1 MSELILI
8 KNYKEPPVC
17 NKEILRYADVKSPNN
32 EILNILNECLND
44 VRDRLTY
51 KVCYIKIPLSVNGKN
66 CDFGI
71 FKVNSENLAINLKD
85 ADEVIIFAAT
95 VGIEIDR
102 LITKYSYISPV
113 KAVMIQAIG
122 TERIEA
128 LCNAFCKDM
137 AENFYGVLSPRFS
150 AGYGDL
156 PLETQKEIF
165 TILNCEKHIGL
176 TLNESLIM
184 SPTKSV
190 TAFVGIKYK

>member
-8 KNYKEPPVC
+8 KKYKEPPVC
-17 NKEILRYADVKSPNN
+17 NKEILRYANVKSPNN
-32 EILNILNECLND
+32 EIINILNECLNEVKD
-44 VRDRLTY
+44 KLTY
-51 KVCYIKIPLSVNGKN
+51 KVCYIKIPLSVNGKI

-113 KAVMIQAIG
+113 KAVMLQAIG

-190 TAFVGIKYK
+190 TAFAGIKYK

>member
-17 NKEILRYADVKSPNN
+17 YKEILRYADVKSPNN
-32 EILNILNECLND
+32 EILNVLNECLNEVKD
-44 VRDRLTY
+44 KLAY
-51 KVCYIKIPLSVNGKN
+51 KVCYIKTPLSVDGEN
-66 CDFGI
+66 CDFDV

-113 KAVMIQAIG
+113 KAVMLQAIG
-122 TERIEA
+122 TERVEA
-128 LCNAFCKDM
+128 LCNTFCKDM
-137 AENFYGVLSPRFS
+137 AENFCGVLSPRFS

-190 TAFVGIKYK
+190 TAFAGIKYK

>member
-32 EILNILNECLND
+32 EILNILNECLNE
-44 VRDRLTY
+44 VRDKLTY
-51 KVCYIKIPLSVNGKN
+51 KVCYIKTPLSVDGEN
-66 CDFGI
+66 CDLGV

-122 TERIEA
+122 TERIDA

-184 SPTKSV
+184 SPIKSV
-190 TAFVGIKYK
+190 TAFAGIKYK

>member
-17 NKEILRYADVKSPNN
+17 YKEILRYADVKSPNN
-32 EILNILNECLND
+32 EILNVLNECLNEVKD
-44 VRDRLTY
+44 KLAY
-51 KVCYIKIPLSVNGKN
+51 KVCYIKTPLSVDGEN
-66 CDFGI
+66 CDFDV

-113 KAVMIQAIG
+113 KAVMLQAIG
-122 TERIEA
+122 TERVEA

-190 TAFVGIKYK
+190 TAFAGIKYK

>member
-1 MSELILI
+1 MILI

-17 NKEILRYADVKSPNN
+17 YKEILRYADVKSPNN
-32 EILNILNECLND
+32 EILNVLNECLNEVKD
-44 VRDRLTY
+44 KLAY
-51 KVCYIKIPLSVNGKN
+51 KVCYIKTPLSVDGEN
-66 CDFGI
+66 CDFDV

-113 KAVMIQAIG
+113 KAVMLQAIG
-122 TERIEA
+122 TERVEA

-190 TAFVGIKYK
+190 TAFAGIKYK